1 MFGLRRSP
9 ADLDAELD
17 SHLRLHIDDLVR
29 SGVSPA
35 DARRMARLSLG
46 SIEAVRETYRDQD
59 SAPLL
64 RTARETVHQARRAVT
79 RHPAFSAAVIATL
92 GISVG
97 LTASLTGVV
106 DALLFRPPDH
116 VVAPDR
122 LVRVTTAN
130 NYPQYERLAAH
141 SRTLD
146 VAAVT
151 RRTLSLGSGDTARA
165 IETQCVTASYFPLM
179 GATLAAGRN
188 FSPDED
194 APGAPTV
201 VILAHHL
208 WQQAFGGR
216 ADAIGTTVQVAGA
229 MHTIIGVAPPA
240 FRGLELT
247 AVDAWILIAASPGEC
262 SLTGVSNLYST
273 SGSWL
278 ATVGRLHDDVGL
290 DRTIAPPRPGWA
302 PVDRPILL
310 CRLTPRCRYSRNPP
324 RRWERFR

>member
-1 MFGLRRSP
+1 MSRLRVWLLRVATMFGLRRSP

-116 VVAPDR
+116 VAAPDR

-146 VAAVT
+146 VAAIT

-165 IETQCVTASYFPLM
+165 IETQCVTASYFPVM

-201 VILAHHL
+201 VGQGDARFPGAHEL
-208 WQQAFGGR
+208 CGR
-216 ADAIGTTVQVAGA
+216 GA
-229 MHTIIGVAPPA
+229 EAPHDRA
-240 FRGLELT
+240 VRGEHHH
-247 AVDAWILIAASPGEC
+247 
-262 SLTGVSNLYST
+262 SLHPE
-273 SGSWL
+273 
-278 ATVGRLHDDVGL
+278 R
-290 DRTIAPPRPGWA
+290 RP
-302 PVDRPILL
+302 
-310 CRLTPRCRYSRNPP
+310 
-324 RRWERFR
+324 